1 MRGVE
6 CDRLLSMAEISFPL
20 APKDAP
26 EPPESGF
33 AEVATPPAQAVVTG
47 RIVEDT
53 IPAPAPQAP
62 VSGLAEVVTPEEPE
76 ARAQVIREQTMTTP
90 ITTAPDAS
98 AVSTYKRARRFH
110 ADTPFILG
118 LLLLLITAM
127 AGASFYVSFSGLYSA
142 AAWAVGDN
150 PPLQFAV
157 PIMLDISIIA
167 FTLALFIERE
177 RGDKVWGTWVAI
189 SAFTVVSATAN
200 IFHTFAV
207 STAVDVYELS
217 IGAVISGGAPLLLAF
232 ATDKIAVKV
241 FQEAESI
248 TPVGKK

>member
-1 MRGVE
+1 
-6 CDRLLSMAEISFPL
+6 MAEISFPL
-20 APKDAP
+20 APKNAP

-33 AEVATPPAQAVVTG
+33 AEVVTPPAQAVVTG
-47 RIVEDT
+47 RIVEEPT
-53 IPAPAPQAP
+53 PAPAPSAP
-62 VSGLAEVVTPEEPE
+62 VSGLAEVVTPEVREE
-76 ARAQVIREQTMTTP
+76 APTTLITPPAQVAGGIA
-90 ITTAPDAS
+90 TAD
-98 AVSTYKRARRFH
+98 TYKRAKRFH

-118 LLLLLITAM
+118 LLLILITAM
-127 AGASFYVSFSGLYSA
+127 AGASFYVSFSGLFSA

-157 PIMLDISIIA
+157 PVMLDISIIA

-189 SAFTVVSATAN
+189 SMFTLVSATAN
-200 IFHTFAV
+200 VFHTFAV
-207 STAVDVYELS
+207 STAVDVYELG

-241 FQEAESI
+241 FKSAEPV
-248 TPVGKK
+248 TPVGK

>member
-1 MRGVE
+1 
-6 CDRLLSMAEISFPL
+6 MAEISFPL
-20 APKDAP
+20 APKNAP

-33 AEVATPPAQAVVTG
+33 AEVVTPPAQAVVTG
-47 RIVEDT
+47 RIVEDPT
-53 IPAPAPQAP
+53 PAPAPQAP
-62 VSGLAEVVTPEEPE
+62 VSGLAEVVTPEELD
-76 ARAQVIREQTMTTP
+76 ARTQVMREKMLTTP
-90 ITTAPDAS
+90 IATTPI
-98 AVSTYKRARRFH
+98 AVPADGAGSGEDYKRAKRFH
-110 ADTPFILG
+110 ADTPFVLG
-118 LLLLLITAM
+118 LLLLLVTAM
-127 AGASFYVSFSGLYSA
+127 AGASFYVSFSGLYAA

-157 PIMLDISIIA
+157 PVMLDISIIA

-189 SAFTVVSATAN
+189 SAFTIVSATAN

-207 STAVDVYELS
+207 STAVDNYELG

-241 FQEAESI
+241 FKSAERV